1 MRYNC
6 IAVIGPTASGKT
18 NLACKLAYHLN
29 GEIISADSRQ
39 VYKHLT
45 IGTGKDLESYIVNN
59 KKINYYLIDITEP
72 QHQFYLHD
80 FIRELKTA
88 FTKITDHKKLPIICG
103 GSGLYIDALRK
114 DFSLTQIKE
123 NENLRLELVKFSKEE
138 LQEKLISYN
147 NNNLSH
153 TDVNSTKRL
162 IRAIEIAEAMKSSE
176 TNFTKTELPYKPYY
190 IGIAVNN
197 IERKH
202 LINQRL
208 HYRLEHGLIEEAEWL
223 LNNGISHERLQ
234 FLGLEYKF
242 LSYYLQHKINK
253 DELHTKLSSAIYQ
266 FSKRQ
271 MTWFRKM
278 EKEGVKIN
286 WIDKSESVEKLSEEL
301 KLMFNS

>member
-45 IGTGKDLESYIVNN
+45 IGTGKDLESYTLNN

-72 QHQFYLHD
+72 QDQFYLHD

-123 NENLRLELVKFSKEE
+123 NENLRLELVKLSKEE

-176 TNFTKTELPYKPYY
+176 TNFTKIELPYKPYY

-197 IERKH
+197 VERKH

-223 LNNGISHERLQ
+223 LNNDISHERLQ

-242 LSYYLQHKINK
+242 LSYYLQHKICK
-253 DELHTKLSSAIYQ
+253 EELHTKLSSAIYQ

-286 WIDKSESVEKLSEEL
+286 WIDKSESVEKLSDEL

>member
-45 IGTGKDLESYIVNN
+45 IGTGKDLESYNLNN

-72 QHQFYLHD
+72 QDQFYLND

-88 FTKITDHKKLPIICG
+88 FTQINSHKKLPIICG

-162 IRAIEIAEAMKSSE
+162 IRAIEIAEVMKSSE

-242 LSYYLQHKINK
+242 LSYYLQHKISK
-253 DELHTKLSSAIYQ
+253 EELHTKLSSAIYQ

>member
-6 IAVIGPTASGKT
+6 IALIGPTASGKT
-18 NLACKLAYHLN
+18 NLACKLAYYLN

-45 IGTGKDLESYIVNN
+45 IGTGKDLESYTVNN
-59 KKINYYLIDITEP
+59 KKINYYLIDIIEP
-72 QHQFYLHD
+72 QQQFYLHD

-103 GSGLYIDALRK
+103 GSGLYIDALKK

-123 NENLRLELVKFSKEE
+123 NENLRLELVKLSKVE
-138 LQEKLISYN
+138 LQQKLISYTN
-147 NNNLSH
+147 INLSH

-190 IGIAVNN
+190 IGISVNN
-197 IERKH
+197 EERKN
-202 LINQRL
+202 LINKRL
-208 HYRLEHGLIEEAEWL
+208 HFRLENGLIEETEWL
-223 LNNGISHERLQ
+223 LNNGINHERLQ

-242 LSYYLQHKINK
+242 LSYYLQHKISK
-253 DELHTKLSSAIYQ
+253 EELHTKLSTAIYQ

-286 WIDKSESVEKLSEEL
+286 WIDKSESIEKLSEEL

>member
-6 IAVIGPTASGKT
+6 IALIGPTASGKT

-45 IGTGKDLESYIVNN
+45 IGTGKDLESYTVNN

-72 QHQFYLHD
+72 QDQFYLHD
-80 FIRELKTA
+80 FIRELKTT

-147 NNNLSH
+147 NFNLSH

-190 IGIAVNN
+190 IGIVVNN

-242 LSYYLQHKINK
+242 LSYYLQHKISK
-253 DELHTKLSSAIYQ
+253 EELHTKLSSAIYQ

>member
-1 MRYNC
+1 MSYNC

-18 NLACKLAYHLN
+18 NLACKLAYYLN

-45 IGTGKDLESYIVNN
+45 IGTGKDLESYTVNN
-59 KKINYYLIDITEP
+59 KKINYYLIDIIEP

-88 FTKITDHKKLPIICG
+88 FTQINSHKKLPIICG
-103 GSGLYIDALRK
+103 GSGLYTDALRK
-114 DFSLTQIKE
+114 DFNLTQIKE
-123 NENLRLELVKFSKEE
+123 NENLRLQLAKLSKEE

-147 NNNLSH
+147 NFNLGH

-176 TNFTKTELPYKPYY
+176 TNFTKTDLPYKPYY
-190 IGIAVNN
+190 IGILVNN
-197 IERKH
+197 EERKH

-223 LNNGISHERLQ
+223 LNNGINHERLQ

-242 LSYYLQHKINK
+242 LSYYLQHKISK
-253 DELHTKLSSAIYQ
+253 EELYTKLSTAIYQ

-278 EKEGVKIN
+278 EKEGVKIK
-286 WIDKSESVEKLSEEL
+286 WIDKSESIEKLSEEL
-301 KLMFNS
+301 KLVFNS